1 MKNLA
6 LLTLTAFAFSASA
19 QTLSIDGNTSMNI
32 SSEQNL
38 NASVGA
44 NTKASQAM
52 GAIESGDIK
61 GNTTMAIEAAQ
72 NLNAAVGDGSCAD
85 QQIGTIGKKST
96 C

>member
-6 LLTLTAFAFSASA
+6 LLSLTAFVFSASA
-19 QTLSIDGNTSMNI
+19 QTLSIDGNTSMTIN
-32 SSEQNL
+32 SEQNM
-38 NASVGA
+38 NAAVSA

-61 GNTTMAIEAAQ
+61 GNTSMNVQAKQTMY
-72 NLNAAVGDGSCAD
+72 AAVGDGSCAD
-85 QQIGTIGKKST
+85 QQVGTIGKKSN